1 MRITK
6 SQVLAALG
14 MAGVVATAVMA
25 AKNTIKAKEILDTRI
40 TEDSTKLEV
49 VKTVLPAYLPTIATG
64 AATIAC
70 IAGSSILSKKSQA
83 SLASAYALSNETFK
97 KYRSKLIELHGEE
110 ADKEIREAIVR
121 TNPEY
126 RCWGVDAPDKK
137 LTFYDDIGDR
147 TFTMYERELMDAEYH
162 FNRNFALSGEQ
173 TLNQFYEMIG
183 LDPIDEGDKIGWNI
197 CDGICWVDIQHT
209 PIKSKTGKTIYRLDY
224 VFSPEEMDSYY

>member
-25 AKNTIKAKEILDTRI
+25 AKNTIKAKENLDARI
-40 TEDSTKLEV
+40 TEDSTKMEV
-49 VKTVLPAYLPTIATG
+49 VKAALPTYLPTIATG

-126 RCWGVDAPDKK
+126 HCWGW
-137 LTFYDDIGDR
+137 TY
-147 TFTMYERELMDAEYH
+147 
-162 FNRNFALSGEQ
+162 Q
-173 TLNQFYEMIG
+173 TKN
-183 LDPIDEGDKIGWNI
+183 
-197 CDGICWVDIQHT
+197 
-209 PIKSKTGKTIYRLDY
+209 
-224 VFSPEEMDSYY
+224 

>member
-14 MAGVVATAVMA
+14 IAGVVATAVMA
-25 AKNTIKAKEILDTRI
+25 SKNTIKAKEILDARI

-49 VKTVLPAYLPTIATG
+49 VKAVLPAYLPTIATG

-83 SLASAYALSNETFK
+83 SLASAYALSNEAFK

-121 TNPEY
+121 TNADFHHF
-126 RCWGVDAPDKK
+126 GVDIPDKK

-183 LDPIDEGDKIGWNI
+183 LDPIEEGDKIGWNI

-209 PIKSKTGKTIYRLDY
+209 PIKSKTGKTIYLLDY
-224 VFSPEEMDSYY
+224 VFSPEVMDLYY

>member
-14 MAGVVATAVMA
+14 MVGVVATAVMA

-40 TEDSTKLEV
+40 TEESTKLEV
-49 VKTVLPAYLPTIATG
+49 VKTVLPAYLPTITTG

-126 RCWGVDAPDKK
+126 HLWGVDAPDKK

-162 FNRNFALSGEQ
+162 FNRNFVLSGEQ
-173 TLNQFYEMIG
+173 TLNQFYEFLG
-183 LDPIDEGDKIGWNI
+183 LDPIDGGDEIGWDI
-197 CDGICWVDIQHT
+197 CGGICWIDIQHT
-209 PIKSKTGKTIYRLDY
+209 PIVSKTGKTLYRLDY
-224 VFSPEEMDSYY
+224 VFSPEPLEY

>member
-40 TEDSTKLEV
+40 TEESTKLEV
-49 VKTVLPAYLPTIATG
+49 VKTVLPAYLPTITTG
-64 AATIAC
+64 AATISC

-126 RCWGVDAPDKK
+126 HLWGVDAPDKK

-162 FNRNFALSGEQ
+162 FNRNFVLSGEQ
-173 TLNQFYEMIG
+173 TLNQFYEFLG
-183 LDPIDEGDKIGWNI
+183 LDPIDGGDEIGWDI
-197 CDGICWVDIQHT
+197 CGGICSIDIQHT
-209 PIKSKTGKTIYRLDY
+209 PIVSKTGKTLYRLDY
-224 VFSPEEMDSYY
+224 VFSPEPLEY

>member
-40 TEDSTKLEV
+40 TEESTKLEV

-64 AATIAC
+64 AATIVC

-126 RCWGVDAPDKK
+126 HLWGVDVPDKK

-162 FNRNFALSGEQ
+162 FNRNFVLSGEQ
-173 TLNQFYEMIG
+173 TLNQFYEFLG
-183 LDPIDEGDKIGWNI
+183 LDPIVGGDEIGWDI
-197 CDGICWVDIQHT
+197 CGGICWIDIQHT
-209 PIKSKTGKTIYRLDY
+209 PIVSKTGKTLYRLDY
-224 VFSPEEMDSYY
+224 VFSPEPLEY

>member
-14 MAGVVATAVMA
+14 MAGVVTTAVMA

-40 TEDSTKLEV
+40 TEESTKLEV

-70 IAGSSILSKKSQA
+70 IAGSTILSKKSQA

-110 ADKEIREAIVR
+110 DDKEIREAIVR

-126 RCWGVDAPDKK
+126 HLWGVDAPDKK

-162 FNRNFALSGEQ
+162 FNRNFVLSGEQ
-173 TLNQFYEMIG
+173 TLNQFYEFLG
-183 LDPIDEGDKIGWNI
+183 LDPIDGGDEIGWDI
-197 CDGICWVDIQHT
+197 CGGICWIDIQHT
-209 PIKSKTGKTIYRLDY
+209 PIVSKTGKTLYRLDY
-224 VFSPEEMDSYY
+224 VFSPEPLKY